1 MRAVLYVRVS
11 SKEQTKNLSLP
22 VQEAAC
28 RDFCER
34 LNWEVAEFFVEEGE
48 SAKSADRTALKE
60 LLTYCRRNRGRVH
73 AMVVYSVDRFARD
86 LHDHAVIRHLLATL
100 GISLRSVTQPIDD
113 TPSGK
118 LMEGVLASFA
128 EYDNLQK
135 REKVI
140 AGMKA
145 AAERGQWAWQAPIG
159 YLQVSAGRGKT
170 LLPDPQRAELVGKA
184 FALYASGLHHRND
197 VLKMITELGLRTRR
211 GRPLSPQT
219 FAMTLRNQVYIGRV
233 RVPKWQIDAQGN
245 FPPLIDEATFWRVQ
259 ALLGKMSPTVT
270 DRQRNHPD
278 FPLRG
283 FVRCGGCNC
292 PLTASWSKGRSARY
306 AYYRCPAAGCNAVNV
321 AKTALEGEFLALL
334 DDLKPAP
341 EYLDL
346 FTSIVLDVWKS
357 RRAEVTER
365 RAALERRQRELKTR
379 KDRLNEV
386 FIYQQAIERETY
398 EEHVARLNEE
408 VAVTQLELHD
418 ARLEELDV
426 EAVLEFARHLVL
438 NAGRMWG
445 EASLDQRQR
454 LQAVLFPEGLR
465 YADGGFGTAV
475 TCPIFNGLGPVSEV
489 LNGLVSPTG
498 FEPVLPP

>member
-34 LNWEVAEFFVEEGE
+34 QGWEVAELFVEEGE
-48 SAKSADRTALKE
+48 SAKTADRTALKE
-60 LLTYCRRNRGRVH
+60 LLSYCRSNRGRIH

-145 AAERGQWAWQAPIG
+145 AAARGQWAWQAPIG

-170 LLPDPQRAELVGKA
+170 LLPDPERAGLVIKA
-184 FALYASGLHHRND
+184 FELFATGLYHRNH
-197 VLKMITELGLRTRR
+197 VLKMVSDLGLKTRR
-211 GRPLSPQT
+211 GRPLTPQT
-219 FAMTLRNQVYIGRV
+219 FAATLRNPVYVARVSVPRWQVD
-233 RVPKWQIDAQGN
+233 VPGN
-245 FPPLIDEATFWRVQ
+245 FPPLVENATFQRVQ
-259 ALLGKMSPTVT
+259 ALLANMSPTVT
-270 DRQRNHPD
+270 AKQRNHPD

-283 FVRCGGCNC
+283 FVRCGSCGR
-292 PLTASWSKGRSARY
+292 PLTGAWSKGRSARY
-306 AYYRCPAAGCNAVNV
+306 AYYRCPAPRCNAVNV
-321 AKTALEGEFLALL
+321 AKRILERQFLELLEGLRP
-334 DDLKPAP
+334 DQ

-346 FTSIVLDVWKS
+346 FSAIVLDVWRD
-357 RRAEVTER
+357 RRSHVTER
-365 RAALERRQRELKTR
+365 RAALERRAQDLKVR
-379 KDRLNEV
+379 KDRVNEV
-386 FIYQQAIERETY
+386 FIYQQAIDRETY
-398 EEHVARLNEE
+398 EEHVARLNEQI
-408 VAVTQLELHD
+408 AVTQLELHD

-426 EAVLEFARHLVL
+426 EAVLEFARHLIL
-438 NAGRMWG
+438 NAAKMWIQ
-445 EASLDQRQR
+445 ASLDQRQR
-454 LQAVLFPEGLR
+454 LQGVLFPEGLT
-465 YADGGFGTAV
+465 YAEGAIGTAV
-475 TCPIFNGLGPVSEV
+475 TCPIFSYLDPTFRPQ
-489 LNGLVSPTG
+489 NGLVSPTG